1 MFSEWKLL
9 LPFFQWADATMLGEW
24 IRSKTWV
31 FPVIET
37 IHILAM
43 TVLYGAI
50 ILIDLR
56 LMNIGMR
63 KQSVS
68 LLARSLNPYLQSGI
82 WIMLVTGT
90 MLFMSEAMKA
100 YSNDGFHFKIVVLG
114 AAMLFQYTLWPQ
126 VVYKDKIA
134 GSGLAWTTAI
144 LSLLLWFG
152 VGVGGRAI
160 GFV

>member
-1 MFSEWKLL
+1 MFREWTALM
-9 LPFFQWADATMLGEW
+9 PFFQWCDASWIGEY

-37 IHILAM
+37 LHILAM

-56 LMNIGMR
+56 LMNVGMR
-63 KQSVS
+63 KQPVA
-68 LLARSLNPYLQSGI
+68 LLARSLNPYVQSGI
-82 WIMLVTGT
+82 GL
-90 MLFMSEAMKA
+90 MLFTGALLFSSEAMKA
-100 YSNDGFHFKIVVLG
+100 YSNDGFHFKMFFLG
-114 AAMLFQYTLWPQ
+114 SALIFQYALWPR
-126 VVYKDKIA
+126 VVKRDHV
-134 GSGLAWTTAI
+134 SLGLGWLTAI
-144 LSLLLWFG
+144 LSLCLWFG

>member
-1 MFSEWKLL
+1 MFSEWTWL
-9 LPFFQWADATMLGEW
+9 LPFFQWCDTTLIGEY

-50 ILIDLR
+50 ILVDLR
-56 LMNIGMR
+56 LMNIGLR
-63 KQSVS
+63 KQPVS
-68 LLARSLNPYLQSGI
+68 LLARSLNPYVQSGI
-82 WIMLVTGT
+82 ALMLLTGT
-90 MLFMSEAMKA
+90 LLFLSEAMKA
-100 YSNDGFHFKIVVLG
+100 YSNDGFHFKMFFLG
-114 AAMLFQYTLWPQ
+114 SALIFQYTLWPI
-126 VVYKDKIA
+126 VTKKERV
-134 GSGLAWTTAI
+134 SLGLGWATAI
-144 LSLLLWFG
+144 LSLALWFG

>member
-1 MFSEWKLL
+1 MFDEWKIL
-9 LPFFQWADATMLGEW
+9 LPFFQWADATFIGEY

-50 ILIDLR
+50 ILVDLR
-56 LMNIGMR
+56 LMHIGMK

-68 LLARSLNPYLQSGI
+68 LLARTLNPFLQSGI
-82 WIMLVTGT
+82 GIMLLSGT
-90 MLFMSEAMKA
+90 LLFSSEAMKA
-100 YSNDGFHFKIVVLG
+100 YSNDGFHLKMFFLAG
-114 AAMLFQYTLWPQ
+114 ALIFQYLIWPR
-126 VVYKDKIA
+126 VTRRDEV
-134 GSGLAWTTAI
+134 SLGLGWVTAI
-144 LSLLLWFG
+144 LSLCLWFG

>member
-1 MFSEWKLL
+1 MFGEWTAL
-9 LPFFQWADATMLGEW
+9 LPFFQWCDATFIGEW

-43 TVLYGAI
+43 TVLYGSL
-50 ILIDLR
+50 ILINLR

-63 KQSVS
+63 KQPVS
-68 LLARSLNPYLQSGI
+68 LLSRSLKPYVQSGI
-82 WIMLVTGT
+82 WIMLASGA
-90 MLFMSEAMKA
+90 MLFLSEAMKA
-100 YSNDGFHFKIVVLG
+100 YSNDGFHLKMMFLG
-114 AAMLFQYTLWPQ
+114 SALLFQYTLWPM
-126 VVYKDKIA
+126 VTKRDSVP
-134 GSGLAWTTAI
+134 LALGWATAM
-144 LSLLLWFG
+144 LSLILWFG